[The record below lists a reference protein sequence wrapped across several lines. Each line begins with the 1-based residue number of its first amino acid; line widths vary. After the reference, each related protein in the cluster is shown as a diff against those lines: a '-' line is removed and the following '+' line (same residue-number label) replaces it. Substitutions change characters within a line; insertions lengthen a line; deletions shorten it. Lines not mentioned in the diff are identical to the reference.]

1 MDAAKAFVANLTP
14 AVVSSQDNIAA
25 GSSVLGLLAHLYW
38 QRFEPDSISYGQFTL
53 ALGGSL
59 VLFFYSIL
67 QSIPLAVLYAAEVIT
82 IFNTV
87 VLLSMVIYRLSPW
100 HPIAKY
106 PGPALAK
113 VSKLYWWYQAK
124 IGQTGYTQ
132 AALHNKYGDVVRI
145 GPNWVSV
152 RSADAIPIIYGGS
165 KGGIA
170 HGRPP
175 WMKNDWYE
183 GAIRGAT
190 RISMHQEVDVAK
202 HHIRR
207 KLWDNGFTGKA
218 LADYRPEILEFCDK
232 LIRNV
237 SMVTSRADATGETQ
251 TIDMALQSS
260 YFSFDVMGV
269 LGFGEPFGM
278 LDAGVKHFFVETLE
292 NAMQTLIPFH
302 EISWIRILLRKLL
315 PLPERLKVFEKQN
328 MERFERRAKQGSAR
342 RDLFTYLLGEEKEDT
357 GQIFKLT
364 RFELVADAGLI
375 VVAGSDT
382 TSSLLTWF
390 WYYVTKYPQTYR
402 ALRAELAGLSADELT
417 DTTVLS
423 KLPYLNAALNETMRM
438 QPAVPSGLRRIVPL
452 GGVEIEG
459 HYFPE
464 GTVLSVPAYA
474 IQHDARWWG
483 DDCDTFRPERWLDTT
498 DKYNKS
504 AYLPF
509 SYGSRGCPGKGLAMT
524 EGRLAVAQLA
534 TRFEFSFPQGFS
546 QTEFEAGVRDHFTIQ
561 NIALP
566 LVPTVSPV
574 KPAA

>member
-1 MDAAKAFVANLTP
+1 MDSVKAFVANLTP
-14 AVVSSQDNIAA
+14 EAVSSQANILA

-38 QRFEPDSISYGQFTL
+38 QRFEPDPISYGQFALVLGGGLVYFFHATLRSLTL
-53 ALGGSL
+53 A
-59 VLFFYSIL
+59 
-67 QSIPLAVLYAAEVIT
+67 ALYTAEVFT
-82 IFNTV
+82 IFNTI

-100 HPIAKY
+100 HPLAKY
-106 PGPALAK
+106 PGPTLAK

-132 AALHNKYGDVVRI
+132 AALHKEYGDFVRI

-165 KGGIA
+165 KTGAA
-170 HGRPP
+170 HGRAP

-190 RISMHQEVDVAK
+190 RISVHQEVNLDK

-218 LADYRPEILEFCDK
+218 LADYKPEILEFCDK

-237 SMVTSRADATGETQ
+237 NVATARADATGQTQ
-251 TIDMALQSS
+251 TIDMGLQSS

-278 LDAGVKHFFVETLE
+278 LDAGVKHFYVETLE

-315 PLPERLKVFEKQN
+315 PLPERLKIFETQN

-357 GQIFKLT
+357 GQLFKLT
-364 RFELVADAGLI
+364 RLELIADAGTI

-390 WYYVTKYPQTYR
+390 WYYSTKYPQTYK
-402 ALRAELAGLSADELT
+402 ALRSELSTLSSDQLT
-417 DTTVLS
+417 DTTTLS

-438 QPAVPSGLRRIVPL
+438 QPAVPGGLRRLVPP
-452 GGVEIEG
+452 GGIDIEG
-459 HYFPE
+459 HYIPE

-474 IQHDARWWG
+474 IQHDPRWWG
-483 DDCDTFRPERWLDTT
+483 EDCDTYRPERWLDTT

-509 SYGSRGCPGKGLAMT
+509 SYGSRGCPGKGLAMV
-524 EGRLAVAQLA
+524 EARLAVAQLA
-534 TRFEFSFPQGFS
+534 TRFEFSFPSSFNQS
-546 QTEFEAGVRDHFTIQ
+546 KFEAGVRDHFTIQ
-561 NIALP
+561 NPALP
-566 LVPTVSPV
+566 LVPTPSPV
-574 KPAA
+574 KQAA